1 MTDVRA
7 LIDSSRVTSAQVG
20 IIVVCLMMNMLDG
33 MDVMVISYSAPS
45 LQEEWGFSAQSLG
58 VVFSAALLGMAIGSF
73 FLAPWADIIGRRNL
87 MLICIIVMGGGVFL
101 TSVAQQVWHLV
112 LLRFISG
119 LGIGAM
125 IASTVTLASEYAPD
139 RQKNFFVGFVLTGY
153 PIGATLSG
161 LVAAQ
166 IIPEYGW
173 RAMFVFAGGVTLI
186 TLPIAWLLL
195 SESWEWLL
203 KKQPT
208 GALENL
214 NKILGK
220 MGHQTLDHLPEK
232 TEEAKARPGIGVLLT
247 PERKD
252 GSVKLWIAFFTAFS
266 TLYFL
271 TTWIP
276 NLARYTGLS
285 IELAIYAGTVFNLGA
300 IFGNLSQGYLSQ
312 VTGLRKS
319 ILSYYLGT
327 AILMAVFGYVSG
339 NWAILVTFGLIGF
352 GVQGGLI
359 GLYAIGTR
367 LYPVEARNTGIG
379 LAVGAGR
386 VGAILS
392 PTVGGALV
400 AAGVTLSGSMMI
412 FAGPLVIAV
421 MAIWMIK
428 TREID

>member
-1 MTDVRA
+1 MTDVRT
-7 LIDSSRVTSAQVG
+7 LIDNSRVTPTQVG

-45 LQEEWGFSAQSLG
+45 LQEEWGFAAQSLG
-58 VVFSAALLGMAIGSF
+58 VIFSAALLGMAIGSF

-101 TSVAQQVWHLV
+101 TSLSQQVWHLV
-112 LLRFISG
+112 ALRFISG

-173 RAMFVFAGGVTLI
+173 RAMFIFAGGVTLV
-186 TLPIAWLLL
+186 TLPIAWFLL

-203 KKQPT
+203 KKQPA
-208 GALENL
+208 GALDNL

-220 MGHQTLDHLPEK
+220 MGHQALDHLPEK
-232 TEEAKARPGIGVLLT
+232 AQEAKTRPGIGVLLT
-247 PERKD
+247 TERKD
-252 GSVKLWIAFFTAFS
+252 GSVKLWIAFFTAFA

-327 AILMAVFGYVSG
+327 VFLMVIFGYISG
-339 NWAILVTFGLIGF
+339 NWAILITFGLIGF

-359 GLYAIGTR
+359 GLYAVGTR
-367 LYPVEARNTGIG
+367 LYPVEVRNTGIG

-421 MAIWMIK
+421 LSIWMIK
-428 TREID
+428 TQDID

>member
-7 LIDSSRVTSAQVG
+7 LIDNSRVTPTQIGV
-20 IIVVCLMMNMLDG
+20 ITVCLLMNMLDG

-45 LQEEWGFSAQSLG
+45 LQEEWGIAAQSLG
-58 VVFSAALLGMAIGSF
+58 LIFSAALLGMAVGSF
-73 FLAPWADIIGRRNL
+73 FLAPWADIIGRRKL
-87 MLICIIVMGGGVFL
+87 MLICIIVMGSGVIL
-101 TSVAQQVWHLV
+101 TSMSQEVWHLV
-112 LLRFISG
+112 VLRFVSG

-173 RAMFVFAGGVTLI
+173 RAMFIFAGGVTI
-186 TLPIAWLLL
+186 IALPLAWFLL

-203 KKQPT
+203 KKQPD
-208 GALENL
+208 GALEKLNL
-214 NKILGK
+214 ILRK
-220 MGHQTLDHLPEK
+220 MDQPPLDQLPEK
-232 TEEAKARPGIGVLLT
+232 SPEANSKPGIGALLT

-252 GSVKLWIAFFTAFS
+252 GSIKLWIAFFLGFA

-300 IFGNLSQGYLSQ
+300 IFGNMSQGYLSQ
-312 VTGLRKS
+312 LVGLRRS
-319 ILSYYLGT
+319 ILLYYLGT
-327 AILMAVFGYVSG
+327 AILMTIFGYLSG
-339 NWAILVTFGLIGF
+339 NWVILITFGIIGF
-352 GVQGGLI
+352 GIQGGLV
-359 GLYAIGTR
+359 GLYAVGTR
-367 LYPVEARNTGIG
+367 LYPVEVRNTGIG

-392 PTVGGALV
+392 PTIGGTLVG
-400 AAGVTLSGSMMI
+400 AGVTLSGSMLI
-412 FAGPLVIAV
+412 FAGPLIIVV
-421 MAIWMIK
+421 MSIWMIK
-428 TREID
+428 TQAID